1 MKIYFLRHEER
12 EKNDVLFRSTLNER
26 GRERANESLKNFLGF
41 LKPDEIYC
49 SPFIRAM
56 QTITPYMKD
65 FRKVD
70 TFNVEYGIAETI
82 HHQLFSNKF
91 NQDFKHNE
99 NDYRMF
105 PINRSYKSIFP
116 PDQLKYFEDESKL
129 RERVK
134 VFARHLV
141 RDKFN
146 TKKNIL
152 ICSHRSTLN
161 MLINVLHNQNRK
173 MEEDIDMGK
182 VNIFENGNLLTLN

>member
-82 HHQLFSNKF
+82 HHQLFSNKL

-161 MLINVLHNQNRK
+161 MLINVFHNQNRI

-182 VNIFENGNLLTLN
+182 VTVFENGKLLTLN

>member
-26 GRERANESLKNFLGF
+26 GRGRANESLKNFLGF

-161 MLINVLHNQNRK
+161 MLINVFHNQNRI

-182 VNIFENGNLLTLN
+182 VTVFENGKLLTLN

>member
-65 FRKVD
+65 YRKVD

-141 RDKFN
+141 RDRFN

-161 MLINVLHNQNRK
+161 ILINVLHNQNRK

-182 VNIFENGNLLTLN
+182 VNIFENGKLLTLN

>member
-82 HHQLFSNKF
+82 HHQLFSNKL

-134 VFARHLV
+134 VFARDLV

-161 MLINVLHNQNRK
+161 MLINVFHNQNRI

-182 VNIFENGNLLTLN
+182 VTVFENGKLLTLN

>member
-161 MLINVLHNQNRK
+161 MLINVFHNQNRI

-182 VNIFENGNLLTLN
+182 VTVFENGKLLTLN

>member
-1 MKIYFLRHEER
+1 MKIYFLRHEKRDE
-12 EKNDVLFRSTLNER
+12 NAVLFRSSLNER
-26 GRERANESLKNFLGF
+26 GRGRANESLKNFLGF

-82 HHQLFSNKF
+82 HHQLFSNKL

-161 MLINVLHNQNRK
+161 MLINVFHNQNRI

-182 VNIFENGNLLTLN
+182 VTVFENGKLLTLN

>member
-82 HHQLFSNKF
+82 HHQLFSNKL

-161 MLINVLHNQNRK
+161 MLINVFHNQNRK

-182 VNIFENGNLLTLN
+182 VTVFENGKLLTLN

>member
-12 EKNDVLFRSTLNER
+12 EKEHVLFRSTLNKN

-41 LKPDEIYC
+41 LNPDEIYC

-65 FRKVD
+65 YRKVD

-82 HHQLFSNKF
+82 HHKLFAKKE
-91 NQDFKHNE
+91 NQDFLHNE
-99 NDYRMF
+99 NDYLMF

-116 PDQLKYFEDESKL
+116 PDKVKYYENALKL

-134 VFARHLV
+134 VFAKELV
-141 RDKFN
+141 RKYFN
-146 TKKNIL
+146 TNKNIL
-152 ICSHRSTLN
+152 ICSHRSTIN
-161 MLINVLHNQNRK
+161 MLINVLHDQKRELEQEIN
-173 MEEDIDMGK
+173 MGK
-182 VNIFENGNLLTLN
+182 VHIFENGKLLTLN

>member
-65 FRKVD
+65 YRKVD

-99 NDYRMF
+99 NDYLMF

-134 VFARHLV
+134 IFARHLV
-141 RDKFN
+141 RNGFN
-146 TKKNIL
+146 TEKNIL
-152 ICSHRSTLN
+152 VCSHRSTLN

-173 MEEDIDMGK
+173 LEEEINMGK
-182 VNIFENGNLLTLN
+182 VHIFENGKLLTLN